1 VLPAFVIQGA
11 GLCVSARAMSADPT
25 DPLEVHATR
34 SVAADVDEVF
44 AFLADLEQHWLIAD
58 RFVDVVELDGSPGAR
73 NGGRVRLRGP
83 FGLRRTARTRVEFAR
98 PPVEMGGGA
107 ELSGGTVAHVR
118 WLLRRADG
126 RTVITLGATIENA
139 GRLDRLLLGLGGR
152 AWLRSRFDGA
162 LCALERHLAETPA
175 RMAGALPRATESH
188 AA

>member
-1 VLPAFVIQGA
+1 
-11 GLCVSARAMSADPT
+11 MSADPT
-25 DPLEVHATR
+25 DPLEVRATR
-34 SVAADVDEVF
+34 SVAAEAEEVF
-44 AFLADLEQHWLIAD
+44 AFLADLEHHWLIAD
-58 RFVDVVELDGSPGAR
+58 RFVDVVKLDGSPGAR

-83 FGLRRTARTRVEFAR
+83 FGLRRTARTRVEVAR
-98 PPVEMGGGA
+98 PPEEMSGAA

-162 LCALERHLAETPA
+162 LDALERHLAATPA
-175 RMAGALPRATESH
+175 SIAGRLPRARSQMPPQ
-188 AA
+188 AGIAR